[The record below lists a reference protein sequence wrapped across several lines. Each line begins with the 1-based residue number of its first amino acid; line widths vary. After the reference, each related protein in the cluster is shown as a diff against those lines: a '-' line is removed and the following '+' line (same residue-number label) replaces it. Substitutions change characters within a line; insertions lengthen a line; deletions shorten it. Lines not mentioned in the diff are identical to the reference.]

1 MVFGRRIGVD
11 LGTANVLVYVKG
23 RGIVINEPAVVAV
36 ATRDNSIVAVGT
48 DAREMLGRTPGAI
61 QVIRPMREGVIAD
74 YVTTEAMLRYF
85 IGKVVG
91 RVSFVRPEVMICVPA
106 GVTGVEQR
114 AVQDAAEAAGARRP
128 AHLIP
133 EPLAAA
139 IGARIPVNVPQ
150 GHMIV
155 DIGGGRTEAAVIS
168 MYGIVVSESVRV
180 AGDRLDDAIAA
191 YVKRRHNLVVGDR
204 TAEEL
209 KIAIGSAMPL
219 DEEMTYQVR
228 GRDQITG
235 LPRTITVS
243 STDVTNAIQ
252 DPLAADRRRGT
263 FGAGAH
269 AAGAGLRRRRPRHR
283 AFRRDGDAAQPRPAD
298 HRGDRHPLLR
308 GGQPD
313 GVRGDGRRNRPGP
326 PGPDQALDARR
337 GRVAGHVLAARAAF
351 SLQLLSGAQRLGL
364 PARLTDVDSWLARHP
379 YFASLSGLQVVRH
392 PL

>member
-1 MVFGRRIGVD
+1 MFGKRIGVD

-23 RGIVINEPAVVAV
+23 RGIVIAEPSVVAV
-36 ATRDNSIVAVGT
+36 AQRDNSIVAVGT

-85 IGKVVG
+85 IGRVIG
-91 RVSFVRPEVMICVPA
+91 RFALVKPEVMICVPA

-128 AHLIP
+128 AHIIP

-139 IGARIPVNVPQ
+139 IGARIPVHAPQ
-150 GHMIV
+150 GHMVV

-168 MYGIVVSESVRV
+168 MYGIVVTESVRV

-191 YVKRRHNLVVGDR
+191 YVKRRHNLIIGDR

-219 DEEMTYQVR
+219 DEEMSYQVR

-243 STDVTNAIQ
+243 SSDITQAIQ
-252 DPLAADRRRGT
+252 DSLLSITGAVRTVLERTPPELASDVVDRGIVLTGGTGLLRNLDRLITQEIGIPCYVADNPLECVAM
-263 FGAGAH
+263 GAGI
-269 AAGAGLRRRRPRHR
+269 
-283 AFRRDGDAAQPRPAD
+283 
-298 HRGDRHPLLR
+298 
-308 GGQPD
+308 
-313 GVRGDGRRNRPGP
+313 
-326 PGPDQALDARR
+326 ALD
-337 GRVAGHVLAARAAF
+337 HLDLIKRAM
-351 SLQLLSGAQRLGL
+351 
-364 PARLTDVDSWLARHP
+364 PAEGEWLVS
-379 YFASLSGLQVVRH
+379 F
-392 PL
+392 

>member
-1 MVFGRRIGVD
+1 MFGKRIGVD

-23 RGIVINEPAVVAV
+23 RGIVIAEPSVVAV
-36 ATRDNSIVAVGT
+36 AQRDNSIVAVGT
-48 DAREMLGRTPGAI
+48 EAREMLGRTPGAI

-85 IGKVVG
+85 IGRIIG
-91 RVSFVRPEVMICVPA
+91 RFALIKPEVMICVPA

-139 IGARIPVNVPQ
+139 IGARIPVHAPQ

-168 MYGIVVSESVRV
+168 MYGIVVTESVRV

-191 YVKRRHNLVVGDR
+191 YVKRRHNLIIGDR

-209 KIAIGSAMPL
+209 KIAIGSALPL
-219 DEEMTYQVR
+219 DEEMSYQVR

-235 LPRTITVS
+235 LPRTITVTS
-243 STDVTNAIQ
+243 SDITQAIQ
-252 DPLAADRRRGT
+252 DPLQSICGAVRSVLERTPPELASDVVDRGIVLTGGTGLLRNLDRMITADIGIPCYVADNPLECVAM
-263 FGAGAH
+263 GAGIALDH
-269 AAGAGLRRRRPRHR
+269 LDLIKR
-283 AFRRDGDAAQPRPAD
+283 AQPAE
-298 HRGDRHPLLR
+298 GE
-308 GGQPD
+308 
-313 GVRGDGRRNRPGP
+313 
-326 PGPDQALDARR
+326 
-337 GRVAGHVLAARAAF
+337 
-351 SLQLLSGAQRLGL
+351 
-364 PARLTDVDSWLARHP
+364 WLVN
-379 YFASLSGLQVVRH
+379 L
-392 PL
+392 

>member
-1 MVFGRRIGVD
+1 MLGKRIGVD

-23 RGIVINEPAVVAV
+23 RGIVISEPSVVAV
-36 ATRDNSIVAVGT
+36 AQRDNSIVAVGAE
-48 DAREMLGRTPGAI
+48 AREMLGRTPGSI
-61 QVIRPMREGVIAD
+61 HVVRPMREGVIAD

-85 IGKVVG
+85 IGRVMG
-91 RVSFVRPEVMICVPA
+91 RVSMVKPEVMICVPA

-139 IGARIPVNVPQ
+139 IGARIPVHIPQ

-191 YVKRRHNLVVGDR
+191 YVKRRHNLVIGDR

-209 KIAIGSAMPL
+209 KIAIGSALPL
-219 DEEMTYQVR
+219 EEEITYQVR

-235 LPRTITVS
+235 LPRTITVTS
-243 STDVTNAIQ
+243 SDVTQAIA
-252 DPLAADRRRGT
+252 DPVQSIVGAARSVLERTPPELASDVVDRGIVLSGGTGMLRNLDRLITQEIGIPCYVADNPMECVAM
-263 FGAGAH
+263 GAGIALDH
-269 AAGAGLRRRRPRHR
+269 LDLIKR
-283 AFRRDGDAAQPRPAD
+283 AQPAE
-298 HRGDRHPLLR
+298 GEWL
-308 GGQPD
+308 
-313 GVRGDGRRNRPGP
+313 V
-326 PGPDQALDARR
+326 
-337 GRVAGHVLAARAAF
+337 
-351 SLQLLSGAQRLGL
+351 SL
-364 PARLTDVDSWLARHP
+364 
-379 YFASLSGLQVVRH
+379 
-392 PL
+392 

>member
-23 RGIVINEPAVVAV
+23 RGIVISEPAVVAV
-36 ATRDNSIVAVGT
+36 AQRDNSIVAVGT
-48 DAREMLGRTPGAI
+48 EARDMLGRTPGAI

-85 IGKVVG
+85 IGRVVG

-209 KIAIGSAMPL
+209 KIAIGSALML
-219 DEEMTYQVR
+219 DDEMTYQVR

-252 DPLAADRRRGT
+252 DPLTAIVGAVRSVLERTPPELASDVVDRGIVLSGGTAMLRNLDRLITEEIGIPCYVADNPMECVAM
-263 FGAGAH
+263 GAGI
-269 AAGAGLRRRRPRHR
+269 
-283 AFRRDGDAAQPRPAD
+283 
-298 HRGDRHPLLR
+298 
-308 GGQPD
+308 
-313 GVRGDGRRNRPGP
+313 
-326 PGPDQALDARR
+326 ALDHLDLIKRSMPPE
-337 GRVAGHVLAARAAF
+337 GE
-351 SLQLLSGAQRLGL
+351 
-364 PARLTDVDSWLARHP
+364 WLVS
-379 YFASLSGLQVVRH
+379 F
-392 PL
+392 

>member
-1 MVFGRRIGVD
+1 MLGKRIGVD

-23 RGIVINEPAVVAV
+23 RGIVIAEPSVVAV
-36 ATRDNSIVAVGT
+36 ATRDNSIVAVGKE
-48 DAREMLGRTPGAI
+48 AREMLGRTPGSI
-61 QVIRPMREGVIAD
+61 SVVRPMREGVIAD

-85 IGKVVG
+85 IRRVMG
-91 RVSFVRPEVMICVPA
+91 RISMIKPEVMICVPA

-139 IGARIPVNVPQ
+139 IGARIPVHIPQ
-150 GHMIV
+150 GHMVV

-191 YVKRRHNLVVGDR
+191 YVKRRHNLVIGDR

-219 DEEMTYQVR
+219 EEELTYQVR

-235 LPRTITVS
+235 LPRTITVTS
-243 STDVTNAIQ
+243 SDVTQAMA
-252 DPLAADRRRGT
+252 DPLQSIVG
-263 FGAGAH
+263 
-269 AAGAGLRRRRPRHR
+269 
-283 AFRRDGDAAQPRPAD
+283 
-298 HRGDRHPLLR
+298 
-308 GGQPD
+308 
-313 GVRGDGRRNRPGP
+313 
-326 PGPDQALDARR
+326 
-337 GRVAGHVLAARAAF
+337 AARAVLERTPPELA
-351 SLQLLSGAQRLGL
+351 SDVVDRGIVLSGGTGMLRNLDRLITQEIGIPCYVADNPMECVALGAGIALEHLDLIKRAQ
-364 PARLTDVDSWLARHP
+364 PAEGEWLV
-379 YFASLSGLQVVRH
+379 SL
-392 PL
+392 

>member
-1 MVFGRRIGVD
+1 MLGKRIGVD

-23 RGIVINEPAVVAV
+23 RGIVISEPSVVAV
-36 ATRDNSIVAVGT
+36 AQRDNSIVAVGAE
-48 DAREMLGRTPGAI
+48 AREMLGRTPGSI
-61 QVIRPMREGVIAD
+61 HVVRPMREGVIAD

-85 IGKVVG
+85 IGRVMG
-91 RVSFVRPEVMICVPA
+91 RVSMVKPEVMICVPA

-139 IGARIPVNVPQ
+139 IGARIPVHIPQ

-191 YVKRRHNLVVGDR
+191 YVKRRHNLVIGDR

-209 KIAIGSAMPL
+209 KIAIGSALPL
-219 DEEMTYQVR
+219 EEEITYQVR

-235 LPRTITVS
+235 LPRTITVTS
-243 STDVTNAIQ
+243 ADVTQAIA
-252 DPLAADRRRGT
+252 DPVQSIVGAARSVLERTPPELASDVVDRGIVLSGGTGMLRNLDRLITQEIGIPCYVADNPMECVAM
-263 FGAGAH
+263 GAGIALDH
-269 AAGAGLRRRRPRHR
+269 LDLIKR
-283 AFRRDGDAAQPRPAD
+283 AQPAE
-298 HRGDRHPLLR
+298 GEWL
-308 GGQPD
+308 
-313 GVRGDGRRNRPGP
+313 V
-326 PGPDQALDARR
+326 
-337 GRVAGHVLAARAAF
+337 
-351 SLQLLSGAQRLGL
+351 SL
-364 PARLTDVDSWLARHP
+364 
-379 YFASLSGLQVVRH
+379 
-392 PL
+392 

>member
-1 MVFGRRIGVD
+1 MGKRIGVD

-23 RGIVINEPAVVAV
+23 RGIVIAEPAVVAV
-36 ATRDNSIVAVGT
+36 AQRDNSIVAVGT
-48 DAREMLGRTPGAI
+48 EAREMLGRTPGAI

-74 YVTTEAMLRYF
+74 YVTTEAMLRHF
-85 IGKVVG
+85 IGRVMG
-91 RVSFVRPEVMICVPA
+91 RFSFIKPEVMICVPA

-128 AHLIP
+128 AHVIP

-191 YVKRRHNLVVGDR
+191 YVKRRHNLVIGDR

-209 KIAIGSAMPL
+209 KIAIGSALPL
-219 DEEMTYQVR
+219 EEETTYQVR
-228 GRDQITG
+228 GRDQISG

-252 DPLAADRRRGT
+252 DSVQSIIGAVRSVLERTPPELASDVMDRGIVLSGGT
-263 FGAGAH
+263 AMLRNLDRLITEEIGIPAYVAENPMECVAMGAGI
-269 AAGAGLRRRRPRHR
+269 
-283 AFRRDGDAAQPRPAD
+283 
-298 HRGDRHPLLR
+298 
-308 GGQPD
+308 
-313 GVRGDGRRNRPGP
+313 
-326 PGPDQALDARR
+326 ALDHLDLIKRSMPPE
-337 GRVAGHVLAARAAF
+337 GE
-351 SLQLLSGAQRLGL
+351 
-364 PARLTDVDSWLARHP
+364 WLVS
-379 YFASLSGLQVVRH
+379 F
-392 PL
+392 

>member
-1 MVFGRRIGVD
+1 MFGKRIGVD

-36 ATRDNSIVAVGT
+36 AQRDNSIVAVGRE
-48 DAREMLGRTPGAI
+48 ARDMLGRTPGAI

-85 IGKVVG
+85 ISKVVG
-91 RVSFVRPEVMICVPA
+91 RFSFVRPEVMICVPA

-139 IGARIPVNVPQ
+139 IGARIPVNVPH

-180 AGDRLDDAIAA
+180 AGDRLDDAIAG

-209 KIAIGSAMPL
+209 KIAIGSALPL

-243 STDVTNAIQ
+243 SSDVTNAIQ
-252 DPLAADRRRGT
+252 DSLGSILGAIRSVLERTPPELASDVVDRGIVISGGTAMLRNLDRLITEEIGIPCYVADSPMECV
-263 FGAGAH
+263 AL
-269 AAGAGLRRRRPRHR
+269 GAGL
-283 AFRRDGDAAQPRPAD
+283 
-298 HRGDRHPLLR
+298 
-308 GGQPD
+308 
-313 GVRGDGRRNRPGP
+313 
-326 PGPDQALDARR
+326 ALDHLELIKRSMPAE
-337 GRVAGHVLAARAAF
+337 GEWLV
-351 SLQLLSGAQRLGL
+351 SL
-364 PARLTDVDSWLARHP
+364 
-379 YFASLSGLQVVRH
+379 
-392 PL
+392 

>member
-1 MVFGRRIGVD
+1 MMFGKRIGVD

-23 RGIVINEPAVVAV
+23 RGIVINEPSVVAV
-36 ATRDNSIVAVGT
+36 AQRDNSIVAVGT
-48 DAREMLGRTPGAI
+48 DARDMLGRTPGAI

-85 IGKVVG
+85 IGRIIG
-91 RVSFVRPEVMICVPA
+91 RFRLIRPEVMICVPA

-139 IGARIPVNVPQ
+139 IGARIPVHAPQ

-168 MYGIVVSESVRV
+168 MYGIVVTESVRV

-191 YVKRRHNLVVGDR
+191 YVKRRHNLIIGDR

-209 KIAIGSAMPL
+209 KIAIGSALPL
-219 DEEMTYQVR
+219 EDEMTYQVR

-243 STDVTNAIQ
+243 STDITTAIQ
-252 DPLAADRRRGT
+252 DCLAAICGAARSVLERTPPELASDVVDRGIVLTGGT
-263 FGAGAH
+263 GLLRNLDRLITNEIGIPCYVADNPLECVAM
-269 AAGAGLRRRRPRHR
+269 GAGL
-283 AFRRDGDAAQPRPAD
+283 
-298 HRGDRHPLLR
+298 
-308 GGQPD
+308 
-313 GVRGDGRRNRPGP
+313 
-326 PGPDQALDARR
+326 ALDHLDLIKR
-337 GRVAGHVLAARAAF
+337 
-351 SLQLLSGAQRLGL
+351 SQ
-364 PARLTDVDSWLARHP
+364 PAEGEWLVS
-379 YFASLSGLQVVRH
+379 F
-392 PL
+392 